1 LGNLLLK
8 HANAAVKALV
18 LFELKPLLRHVDS
31 MLVLVLELLP
41 KVVLNAFLLF
51 FQAAVGFNLVPLP

>member
-51 FQAAVGFNLVPLP
+51 FHAAVGFNLVPLP